1 MMIQIVRVLLC
12 EKRGFDTYENQMSIR
27 FKFILFYGIWFN
39 WQCVFSLLIVINYFH
54 WKFSSKLAINMAYK
68 AFHLTFCSISHR
80 ISIEMNGSNSCDG
93 NSRLLDEI
101 SPGCIRW
108 LNTLFKVPKS
118 QSVKKNVP
126 LKINT
131 NAMVLRIIRNTGTYS
146 SSEIT
151 TNHLTLPLNST
162 VFFRRNGTSLTDN
175 TLSPAGN
182 LSFFLWF
189 WYLKFH
195 ILFTISELLRNLN
208 HKKSRNHFKS
218 VDSFR
223 INETTVEIERWYRYL
238 AIYDLN

>member
-118 QSVKKNVP
+118 QSVKKKRSIEN
-126 LKINT
+126 KYKCDGSENYT
-131 NAMVLRIIRNTGTYS
+131 KYRN
-146 SSEIT
+146 
-151 TNHLTLPLNST
+151 
-162 VFFRRNGTSLTDN
+162 
-175 TLSPAGN
+175 
-182 LSFFLWF
+182 
-189 WYLKFH
+189 
-195 ILFTISELLRNLN
+195 LFKLRNHN
-208 HKKSRNHFKS
+208 KPSNFTFEFYS
-218 VDSFR
+218 IF
-223 INETTVEIERWYRYL
+223 
-238 AIYDLN
+238 